1 MCRPVEICEKTE
13 DASKYWEMERR
24 ERERE
29 RERERA
35 PLNRMPFKPLP
46 SEILV

>member
-1 MCRPVEICEKTE
+1 MYRPVEICEKTE
-13 DASKYWEMERR
+13 DASKNWEMER
-24 ERERE
+24 RERE